1 MLLRTEL
8 EGRTHLITLIRLL
21 LSDYYYPG
29 SDWNPDP
36 KIRPVVND
44 KQLSRSQIRISI
56 RITPNFELRLPM
68 IITSLLTKFRQNPTS
83 SLWEILLTN
92 KQTNRQTDTRRWLQ
106 YPAFRGIKTANLWV
120 RYQLR
125 STSKHMPERLT
136 KERFTNNTMLPI
148 I

>member
-1 MLLRTEL
+1 MLLPTEL

-36 KIRPVVND
+36 KIRPVVHG
-44 KQLSRSQIRISI
+44 KQLSGSQIRISI

-106 YPAFRGIKTANLWV
+106 YPAFRGITNRQTKNFGQQSFELSTLAFLAQCSYRLSYRAV
-120 RYQLR
+120 R
-125 STSKHMPERLT
+125 MW
-136 KERFTNNTMLPI
+136 
-148 I
+148 